1 MTQKKIQPVV
11 RLLFLV
17 LLTAA
22 ALLLLPAVSASS
34 HTAQAKARLNR
45 TSADMVPGYTLKL
58 KVKGTKK
65 PVTWRSRK
73 KRIATVDESG
83 LVTAKR
89 AGTCKIVAKVGGKK
103 LVCKIRVLN
112 PGKTINTEGAMKG
125 IDVSAWQNSINFKK
139 VKRDGIDFVII
150 RAGHGNSVDSRFARN
165 YRNARKAG
173 LKVGCY
179 WFVTATTQAQ
189 VVSQAQKCIS
199 TIRGK
204 KFDMPVFVDLES
216 NSQFRQ
222 GKAFCSALVASFC
235 GKLKNAGF
243 DDYGWY
249 TSRSFVTRYL
259 TPAIS
264 QKKAY
269 CAWIAE
275 HGPRLNYSGYYDIWQ
290 YSHTGRVKGI
300 GTYVDLNWYF
310 PNARSEN

>member
-1 MTQKKIQPVV
+1 MYQKKSQSFF
-11 RLLFLV
+11 RFLLLL

-22 ALLLLPAVSASS
+22 ALLFLPEVSRES
-34 HTAQAKARLNR
+34 HAAHAKVRLNKD
-45 TSADMVPGYTLKL
+45 SADMVPGYTLKL
-58 KVKGTKK
+58 KVKGTRK
-65 PVTWRSRK
+65 PVTWRSRN
-73 KRIATVDESG
+73 RRVAVVDENG

-89 AGTCKIVAKVGGKK
+89 AGTCRIIARTGRKK

-112 PGKTINTEGAMKG
+112 PGSTINTEGAMKG
-125 IDVSAWQNSINFKK
+125 IDVSAWQGSINFKK
-139 VKRDGIDFVII
+139 VKRDGISFVII
-150 RAGHGNSVDSRFARN
+150 RAGHGQSVDSRFAQN

-189 VVSQAQKCIS
+189 VVSEAQKCIR
-199 TIRGK
+199 TISGK
-204 KFDMPVFVDLES
+204 RFDMPVFVDIES
-216 NSQFRQ
+216 NSQFRL

-249 TSRSFVTRYL
+249 TSRSFVPKYL

-275 HGPRLNYSGYYDIWQ
+275 HGPRLNYSDYYDIWQ

-300 GTYVDLNWYF
+300 KTYVDLNWYF
-310 PNARSEN
+310 PNARE